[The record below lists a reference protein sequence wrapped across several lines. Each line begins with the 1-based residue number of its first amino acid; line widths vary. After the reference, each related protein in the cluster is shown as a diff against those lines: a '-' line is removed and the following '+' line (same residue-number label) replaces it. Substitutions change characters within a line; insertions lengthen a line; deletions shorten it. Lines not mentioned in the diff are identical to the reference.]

1 MSDQVT
7 FYGCQRTVRK
17 SMNDKTLKKKKKLF
31 LVTFAQQRGGK
42 HKPTCKRKG

>member
-7 FYGCQRTVRK
+7 FYGCQKTVRK
-17 SMNDKTLKKKKKLF
+17 SMYDKTLKKKKIF
-31 LVTFAQQRGGK
+31 LVTFAQQRGEK